1 MAARLHVAAGKRN
14 HITESWQGRSQDEV
28 LPAGLPSDPL
38 SVENALVITQSI
50 RTAFIIDPSSQAP
63 NWLQAHMQAQKAAF
77 ETATMH
83 DGRCAEYMPALSKH
97 MLLHLL

>member
-1 MAARLHVAAGKRN
+1 MPWQLSCLCMWPLAKGGAAHRAGR
-14 HITESWQGRSQDEV
+14 EGSQDDPV
-28 LPAGLPSDPL
+28 PAGLPSDQL

-63 NWLQAHMQAQKAAF
+63 NWLQAHMQAQKAVF

-83 DGRCAEYMPALSKH
+83 DERCALYMPAL
-97 MLLHLL
+97 

>member
-1 MAARLHVAAGKRN
+1 MAAELPLHVAAGKRR
-14 HITESWQGRSQDEV
+14 HSIESRQGCSEDKS
-28 LPAGLPSDPL
+28 LPAGLPSDQL

-63 NWLQAHMQAQKAAF
+63 TWLQAHMQAQKAVF

-83 DGRCAEYMPALSKH
+83 DERCVLYMPALSK
-97 MLLHLL
+97 